1 MDMIGYLEQSKAR
14 SRPRRVTSLAEP
26 TGDHDNST
34 SRSESA
40 RSDVMESLAYSG
52 MKTSNRLQTEAACLK
67 RKH

>member
-1 MDMIGYLEQSKAR
+1 MDIINYLEQSKAR

-26 TGDHDNST
+26 TRDHDNST

-40 RSDVMESLAYSG
+40 RSDVIESLAYSEL
-52 MKTSNRLQTEAACLK
+52 KTSNRLQTEAACTK